1 MDHISELPDEI
12 LSHILTMLPVKD
24 LLKTSLL
31 SRRWCKLWFLRRDL
45 HFDIFHVL
53 GKSEQE
59 VFQIRDSS
67 HNSIMERRRVQLDIN
82 MDEFVKRVDQF
93 VKSFQGIKIDSF
105 FVSFYL
111 NGKHGDII
119 DQWIRFAIARGVETI
134 NLPLLAMPS
143 AYAIDTTPSK
153 LRYKFALD
161 LFSDTNASTL
171 KHMRLEHCLVSHP
184 TNSDYIPF
192 KNLRS
197 LSLFRAKVDEIF
209 IESLLSNCRRLEEL
223 HLIYCELRSWM
234 PKIMSSSLCHLKVGA
249 CYIVSDNSRVNIN
262 LISLDCLKL
271 TSLEYIGYS
280 LVTLNINTPLLK
292 SIRCAVHYGEDPNV
306 LALFATLPKLE
317 IMRLDISSMDLT
329 SLKITQPFKHLK
341 QLNIILFS
349 PFETVEHSKFDL
361 LGIVTLLR
369 ASPLLHKLSV
379 MITYPMI
386 IENQKVVKDIECTH
400 DEIKVIELRGC
411 VGNWYEIEFVMNV
424 LKYAHKLEEIVLS
437 PYWRVHD
444 SFNWK
449 FDPIWFQDRR
459 QMISEKLQSENVV
472 GREKLVLI

>member
-1 MDHISELPDEI
+1 M
-12 LSHILTMLPVKD
+12 LSVKD

-31 SRRWCKLWFLRRDL
+31 SRRWCKLWSLRRDL

-53 GKSEQE
+53 GKSKEE
-59 VFQIRDSS
+59 VFQTRNSS
-67 HNSIMERRRVQLDIN
+67 HNSTMKTGRVHL
-82 MDEFVKRVDQF
+82 DEFVKRVDQF

-105 FVSFYL
+105 FVRFYL
-111 NGKHGDII
+111 NGKHSHNI

-134 NLPLLAMPS
+134 NLLLLPMPY
-143 AYAIDTTPSK
+143 AYATPSK
-153 LRYKFALD
+153 LRYKFAID

-171 KHMRLEHCLVSHP
+171 KHMRLEHCLVCHP
-184 TNSDYIPF
+184 TNCDYIPF

-223 HLIYCELRSWM
+223 HLIYCEFRSSI

-249 CYIVSDNSRVNIN
+249 CYIVSGNYRVDIN

-292 SIRCAVHYGEDPNV
+292 SIRCTVNYGEDPNE

-317 IMRLDISSMDLT
+317 IMKLDIYSMDLT
-329 SLKITQPFKHLK
+329 SLKLTQPFKHLK

-361 LGIVTLLR
+361 LGILTLLR

-379 MITYPMI
+379 M
-386 IENQKVVKDIECTH
+386 
-400 DEIKVIELRGC
+400 
-411 VGNWYEIEFVMNV
+411 
-424 LKYAHKLEEIVLS
+424 
-437 PYWRVHD
+437 
-444 SFNWK
+444 
-449 FDPIWFQDRR
+449 
-459 QMISEKLQSENVV
+459 
-472 GREKLVLI
+472 